1 MDYPQPLRDKGVP
14 VLRPGPSL
22 AVLLNLA
29 PLEQLAR
36 ILHPF
41 AAATI
46 LLFPV
51 ALAPNGLVAQSS
63 SGCLPA
69 DTIFVPWRLDYF
81 KKLVSSKEPT
91 DSTVRAQLGISLASA
106 SKVSLVTAAQTCVS
120 AISAINARLNEPNA
134 VRQVWVFTLG
144 GGDYAVEDPALDKE
158 GSEWMPVFILDR
170 RFNFKGILSGW

>member
-1 MDYPQPLRDKGVP
+1 MPVAIAALR
-14 VLRPGPSL
+14 LS
-22 AVLLNLA
+22 
-29 PLEQLAR
+29 
-36 ILHPF
+36 I

-46 LLFPV
+46 LLFSV
-51 ALAPNGLVAQSS
+51 ACAPNALVPQSS

-69 DTIFVPWRLDYF
+69 DTIFAQWRLDYF

-106 SKVSLVTAAQTCVS
+106 SKVSLVTAAKTCVS
-120 AISAINARLNEPNA
+120 AVSAINARLNEPNA

-144 GGDYAVEDPALDKE
+144 GGDYAVEDRAIDKK
-158 GSEWMPVFILDR
+158 GAEWMPVFILDR